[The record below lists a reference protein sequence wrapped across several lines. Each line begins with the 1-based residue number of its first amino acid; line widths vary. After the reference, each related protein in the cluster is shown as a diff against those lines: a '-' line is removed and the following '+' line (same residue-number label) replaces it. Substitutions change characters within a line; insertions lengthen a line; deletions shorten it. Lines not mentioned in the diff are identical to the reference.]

1 VSGLTKDDR
10 LIRVGSTDVEG
21 MMTGADGSA
30 HVAGKRY
37 TTMEET
43 QAERIN
49 RQALAEEQE
58 RVLGLIGGSDMLGMR
73 AKMGGGV
80 RGAEGSPPRRCGGG
94 GSPPPTDRRS
104 AQGSA
109 EKTSCPRSHGGPQP
123 RDAVPFHMVD
133 QRVSNYQQLGREG
146 SASASLQRGAASAL
160 RLVTQLKVQ
169 FYHEIRMIKGRERE
183 A

>member
-80 RGAEGSPPRRCGGG
+80 
-94 GSPPPTDRRS
+94 
-104 AQGSA
+104 
-109 EKTSCPRSHGGPQP
+109 
-123 RDAVPFHMVD
+123 
-133 QRVSNYQQLGREG
+133 QRVSNYQHLGREG

-160 RLVTQLKVQ
+160 RLVTQLKAQ
-169 FYHEIRMIKGRERE
+169 FYHEIRLINGRERE

>member
-1 VSGLTKDDR
+1 MSGLTKDDR

-58 RVLGLIGGSDMLGMR
+58 RVLGLIGGSDMRGMR

-94 GSPPPTDRRS
+94 GSPPPPLRPKVSSGLCRKDKLPSQPWWSTTPRCS
-104 AQGSA
+104 AF
-109 EKTSCPRSHGGPQP
+109 SHGRSTRQ
-123 RDAVPFHMVD
+123 
-133 QRVSNYQQLGREG
+133 
-146 SASASLQRGAASAL
+146 
-160 RLVTQLKVQ
+160 
-169 FYHEIRMIKGRERE
+169 
-183 A
+183 